1 MKTMNIAA
9 EVSVTLAPELYQ
21 LLRAE
26 SRKLGVSIQWLV
38 ASLVVDTIESDAP
51 APGLALS

>member
-1 MKTMNIAA
+1 MNITNDI
-9 EVSVTLAPELYQ
+9 SVTLAPELYN

-38 ASLVVDTIESDAP
+38 ASLVVDTIEADAP
-51 APGLALS
+51 APVAA

>member
-1 MKTMNIAA
+1 MNIAS

-51 APGLALS
+51 AASALALS